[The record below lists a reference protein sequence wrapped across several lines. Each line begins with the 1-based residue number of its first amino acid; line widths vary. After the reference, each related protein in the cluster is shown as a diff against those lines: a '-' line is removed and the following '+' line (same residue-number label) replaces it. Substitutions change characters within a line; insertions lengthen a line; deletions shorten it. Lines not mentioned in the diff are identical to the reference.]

1 MPGRHNSSSIEGG
14 IFGGPTAGQA
24 APPPRARDNGIFGA
38 PVQNA
43 PDTRNAVTKSSV
55 EGGIFSE
62 PMAKAPDSAR
72 NGVTKSSIEGGI
84 FGGYAHAEA
93 PVNRAPAPKL
103 DNLGTAGTKSV
114 KGSGIDLSWN
124 QENAGLQ
131 PLPSA
136 RSNPNASSIDGGI
149 FGSAPAA
156 QGRGVSR
163 GNPNASSIEG
173 GIFG

>member
-1 MPGRHNSSSIEGG
+1 LCAH
-14 IFGGPTAGQA
+14 TQ
-24 APPPRARDNGIFGA
+24 
-38 PVQNA
+38 
-43 PDTRNAVTKSSV
+43 
-55 EGGIFSE
+55 
-62 PMAKAPDSAR
+62 
-72 NGVTKSSIEGGI
+72 I

>member
-1 MPGRHNSSSIEGG
+1 MRASCVCAAG

-72 NGVTKSSIEGGI
+72 NGVTKSSIEGG
-84 FGGYAHAEA
+84 
-93 PVNRAPAPKL
+93 VRAARLTLEPRPA
-103 DNLGTAGTKSV
+103 
-114 KGSGIDLSWN
+114 
-124 QENAGLQ
+124 
-131 PLPSA
+131 LPSVTTFTLPMHAQASTHGTTRPALLCA
-136 RSNPNASSIDGGI
+136 RTRRSS
-149 FGSAPAA
+149 AA
-156 QGRGVSR
+156 TRTR
-163 GNPNASSIEG
+163 RRR
-173 GIFG
+173 